1 MTTGKQPRVVVHPS
15 GDISIDGVVG
25 GSSTGET
32 AIYPHTRAVDLTPA
46 QVAASVLGTPAQPFA
61 GEPGLGLGM
70 GDSLLP
76 FAVGFASRPPTTLK
90 HPELE
95 SAVRVFHRQP
105 NPASSDRSVPR
116 MVDLDEYMA
125 IQPSAVERAFF
136 GLFDFEDED
145 AYEMHGSVAVLSIDG
160 PLMQRGG
167 WFYDGYQSIRG
178 RLEKAL
184 DDRDVTAVVLKINS
198 PGGVCSGCFSA
209 ARAMRAMKEDA
220 GKPVL
225 AYADES
231 AFSAAYAMACIA
243 DEIYLPPEG
252 GVGSV
257 GVIGVL
263 EDWTAYNDRVG
274 IKVAVIRS
282 GAYKADGHPDVP
294 LTKDVV
300 DRYQARINT
309 LARSFA
315 DVVAAS
321 RGMTAEAVLKLE
333 AACLYGEEAVTAG
346 LANGVATFEETVAKA
361 QSKGGPAT
369 TRARSL
375 IGSLGARKGH
385 SIMSTKTTKDA
396 QETTATAEAFLEVSY
411 GEFALSVGLSH
422 DAAKGDILAKI
433 ATDRAS
439 ADATRASLA
448 KALEACGAK
457 TTEELIGKFS
467 AKDSV
472 ISELVAAITGD
483 EKASAA
489 DALAK
494 LVSDRK
500 ANEAARAKSLIE
512 SASAAGKTAGPKALE
527 LFEKHG
533 LAALEAHLD
542 ALVPHAALTETAPK
556 QKSDEGA
563 SKPGAAASEGEVVL
577 SADDK
582 RFCEVTGI
590 SEEAFIKARK
600 DELAVKAANERLRNS

>member
-25 GSSTGET
+25 TLSHGET
-32 AIYPHTRAVDLTPA
+32 TIYPHTRMGDLTPA
-46 QVAASVLGTPAQPFA
+46 QIASSVLGTPAQPFV
-61 GEPGLGLGM
+61 GDPGPGLGG
-70 GDSLLP
+70 GAPLLP
-76 FAVGFASRPPTTLK
+76 FVASFASRPSATLR

-105 NPASSDRSVPR
+105 TPASADRKVPR

-136 GLFDFEDED
+136 GLFDFEDEA
-145 AYEMHGSVAVLSIDG
+145 AYDMHGSVAVLSIDG

-178 RLEKAL
+178 RFEKAL

-220 GKPVL
+220 GKPVF

-263 EDWTAYNDRVG
+263 EDWTAYNERVG

-315 DVVAAS
+315 DVVGAA
-321 RGMTAEAVLKLE
+321 RGMTPEAVLKLE

-361 QSKGGPAT
+361 QSKGGSPA
-369 TRARSL
+369 TRARSI
-375 IGSLGARKGH
+375 IGPVGAAKG
-385 SIMSTKTTKDA
+385 TTMTIKKQDGQA
-396 QETTATAEAFLEVSY
+396 TGTALAEGFLELSY
-411 GEFALSVGLSH
+411 ADFALSAGLAH

-433 ATDRAS
+433 ASDRAG
-439 ADATRASLA
+439 ADASRASLA
-448 KALEACGAK
+448 KALEACAAK
-457 TTEELIGKFS
+457 TAEELIGKFS

-472 ISELVAAITGD
+472 IAELVSAITGNA
-483 EKASAA
+483 EASAA
-489 DALAK
+489 DAIAK
-494 LVSDRK
+494 LKADRK
-500 ANEAARAKSLIE
+500 ASEATRAQALIE
-512 SASAAGKTAGPKALE
+512 KATAEGKTAGPKALE
-527 LFEKHG
+527 LFDKHG
-533 LAALEAHLD
+533 MAALEAHLD
-542 ALVPHAALTETAPK
+542 ALVPHAALTKEAPK

-563 SKPGAAASEGEVVL
+563 STPGAKLAADEVVL
-577 SADDK
+577 TEDDK
-582 RFCEVTGI
+582 RFCEKTGM